1 MSTLDLPSAIRDPS
15 RTARWAGVMFLLV
28 ILLQRFAVPGV
39 AVGMTLPAVFAW
51 MYLGMRRGIIEVDS
65 RRFVFWC
72 VAVGASGLIMVVQ
85 TMIGTGSAFSLT
97 SWALLFFV
105 WIPATVRFVDRRQET
120 YRQLLAIVSRICFV
134 LAIAC
139 IAQLLIQLAGVPY
152 SDVLTPWVPRTML
165 EQGFNITSPVSF
177 GAEVYRANAWIG
189 AEASMVSY
197 QLGIG
202 LLAAILSRRPWWM
215 IMVIVSGLFATVA
228 GSGFIVVLV
237 GLVALIAS
245 PARKM
250 LLKPLAPM
258 LVLGGAL
265 SLTPYGQSLL
275 VRSSEAS
282 NDSSSSASLRAVE
295 PYAELWP
302 TWSTDLHT
310 SIFGGGPG
318 SSQRIMYDSPLRG
331 LVPLPAKIFYDYGLI
346 VGLLIALFL
355 LYCYL
360 DGPSVTMAFTMFVSM
375 WTVQPGSNIPILI
388 VPLLLLV
395 THWAPRT
402 APRIEDN
409 QPRARAAGRSPLSR
423 RSLPT
428 VLRTTTSASP

>member
-1 MSTLDLPSAIRDPS
+1 MSTLDLPVAVRDPG
-15 RTARWAGVMFLLV
+15 RTARWAGTMFLLV

-39 AVGMTLPAVFAW
+39 AVGMTLPAVFVW
-51 MYLGMRRGIIEVDS
+51 MYLAWRRGILEIDS

-85 TMIGTGSAFSLT
+85 TMIGTGSAFSLS
-97 SWALLFFV
+97 SWALLFVV

-120 YRQLLAIVSRICFV
+120 YQAFLAIVSRVCFV
-134 LAIAC
+134 LAIVC

-152 SDVLTPWVPRTML
+152 TDVLKPWVPRTML
-165 EQGFNITSPVSF
+165 ELGFNSTSPVSF
-177 GAEVYRANAWIG
+177 GAEVYRSNAWIG

-202 LLAAILSRRPWWM
+202 LLAAILARRPWWM
-215 IMVIVSGLFATVA
+215 IMVIVGGLFATVA
-228 GSGFIVVLV
+228 GSGFIVVLA
-237 GLVALIAS
+237 GLAALIVS

-250 LLKPLAPM
+250 LIKPLAPM
-258 LVLGGAL
+258 LVLGGIL
-265 SLTPYGQSLL
+265 SLTPYGQNL
-275 VRSSEAS
+275 VSRSSEAS
-282 NDSSSSASLRAVE
+282 SDSGSSASLRAVE
-295 PYAELWP
+295 PYGELWP

-310 SIFGGGPG
+310 AIFGGGPG
-318 SSQRIMYDSPLRG
+318 ASQRIMYDSPLRG

-346 VGLLIALFL
+346 VGLIVAAFL
-355 LYCYL
+355 LYCYV

-388 VPLLLLV
+388 VPLLLCV
-395 THWAPRT
+395 THWAPRI
-402 APRIEDN
+402 APRIED
-409 QPRARAAGRSPLSR
+409 QLPRSRGSGRKPVGR

-428 VLRTTTSASP
+428 MPRIITPTSS